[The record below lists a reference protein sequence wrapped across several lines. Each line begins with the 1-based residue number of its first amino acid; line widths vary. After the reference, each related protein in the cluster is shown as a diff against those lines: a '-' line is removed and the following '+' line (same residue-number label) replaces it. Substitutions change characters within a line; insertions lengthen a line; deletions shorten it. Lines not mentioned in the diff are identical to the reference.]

1 MGIIAGNCLH
11 FERELQG
18 AGPPCFP
25 CCYQWIHFRKVP
37 VLFLICE
44 VIIYITSL
52 HNLKKYSISKF
63 TLFSLCFFIEIE
75 EESGFTSIP
84 TAFYWVVIT
93 MTTVICSFSSE
104 KEHGVV
110 QYFCLLWNSYG
121 FSRCVFISW
130 FFSAEYK
137 SKVFS
142 R

>member
-44 VIIYITSL
+44 FINFTTSL

-104 KEHGVV
+104 KEHGVA
-110 QYFCLLWNSYG
+110 QYICLFMELLRIFQG
-121 FSRCVFISW
+121 D
-130 FFSAEYK
+130 FFFY
-137 SKVFS
+137 VFS
-142 R
+142 RRNIK